1 MKLRILVGKETEGM
15 KLFVIL
21 SFMEIG
27 NCQARFL
34 IRYEL
39 NCLLIQG
46 IYTGTETLQVLAES
60 ILFVE
65 SVWKTLKFLSPF
77 KIDDQQYEPVQLT
90 LNQGTI
96 EGRRLKDV
104 DIYRGIP
111 YANPPSR
118 FGMAEGVD
126 SWGRRIVKDGKEAGP
141 SCYQLG
147 FDVEAEDRGEISEDC
162 LTVDIYIPRSS
173 TDDQNL
179 NSKGILIWIHGGGYQ
194 TGDAKYYSGIEQ
206 AVNYGNIVVL
216 VQYRLGIF
224 GFFNYKDNGS
234 GKTMGGNYA
243 LGDMA
248 LAVKF
253 ISENAQNLGNFT

>member
-1 MKLRILVGKETEGM
+1 MN
-15 KLFVIL
+15 LFVIL
-21 SFMEIG
+21 SFLEIL
-27 NCQARFL
+27 NCQARFSYGTYNETFSGPS
-34 IRYEL
+34 RYSV
-39 NCLLIQG
+39 NTIHA
-46 IYTGTETLQVLAES
+46 VLEI
-60 ILFVE
+60 ILFIE
-65 SVWKTLKFLSPF
+65 SLWKTIKFLSPF
-77 KIDDQQYEPVQLT
+77 KINDQQYEPVQLI

-111 YANPPSR
+111 YANTPSR
-118 FGMAEGVD
+118 FAMAEGVD
-126 SWGRRIVKDGKEAGP
+126 SWGRKSVKNTKEAGP

-147 FDVEAEDRGEISEDC
+147 FDPEAEDRGEISEDC
-162 LTVDIYIPRSS
+162 LTVDIYIPRTDDSS
-173 TDDQNL
+173 TDDPNL
-179 NSKGILIWIHGGGYQ
+179 GIIVWIHGGGFQ

-234 GKTMGGNYA
+234 GTTIGGNYA

-253 ISENAQNLGNFT
+253 ISENAQNLGNFK